1 MRARTTLRLAVSAAA
16 VGLLAAAVL
25 PAPPPPPAVRP
36 VTETHFGVTV
46 TDPYRYFENP
56 KDPGLAQYFK
66 SQSAYTRAVLDALP
80 GRAALAQR
88 IAELD
93 SATESLGDVQPVG
106 GTYFYQKRPAGANT
120 TRLYA
125 RAIAGGPERLV
136 FDPDRFARAKSQ
148 HYTFDYYSP
157 SPNGKYIAIGTS
169 EGGSEK
175 TVLHVVDAAT
185 GKLLP
190 DVIERAIAI
199 APSWREDG
207 RSFYYF
213 RTPKPRPNA
222 PESER
227 DTKGVARLHV
237 LGRDPERD
245 PAVFGYGVSPR
256 IPVAPEDFSVVSVSP
271 RTRWA
276 LALIAH
282 GVQNELAVYAAP
294 AAAVTSPRAPWRKI
308 ASYADDVTT
317 GVAVNDTLYLSS
329 HKDAPRHRILALDL
343 RGGTLASARVAVPES
358 ARVIE
363 DVVLAGDGIY
373 LRDLEAG
380 LSKLRRLALNRDGT
394 PGALAEVPLPYPG
407 AVGTVDADPMVAGAT
422 YPLESW
428 TESPRW
434 YRTGAN
440 MVTTDTGLRK
450 RSPVDYSAITSQEV
464 LATSADGTKVPLSIV
479 MRKDTPLDGARPAWV
494 DGYGAYGIVIRPSFS
509 ATRLAW
515 LERGAVFA
523 ECHPR
528 GGGEYGED
536 WHFGAHIATKQRTI
550 DDFIAC
556 ARYLIDNHYTQ
567 PAKLAGSGTSAGGVT
582 IGNAIVQHPELF
594 AAALDVVGDTNA
606 VRDEFAEGGPANIP
620 EFGTIANKT
629 GWDALY
635 ATDAYLHVK
644 DGTPY
649 PAVLAITGAN
659 DPRVAPWIVA
669 KFAARLQAASTSG
682 KPVLLRVD
690 YDAGHG
696 YLGSS
701 RAQAQ
706 ALATDEDAFL
716 FWQLGDPAFAAP
728 AGVAAPVPTGG

>member
-1 MRARTTLRLAVSAAA
+1 MPRTLALRLTLLIPAVA
-16 VGLLAAAVL
+16 LLAAATPL
-25 PAPPPPPAVRP
+25 APPPPPAVRP

-46 TDPYRYFENP
+46 SDPYRYFENP
-56 KDPGLAQYFK
+56 KDPGLASYFK
-66 SQSAYTRAVLDALP
+66 AQSAYTRQVLDALP

-88 IAELD
+88 IAQLD
-93 SATESLGDVQPVG
+93 NATESVSDVQPVG

-125 RAIAGGPERLV
+125 RAIAGGPERVVL
-136 FDPDRFARAKSQ
+136 DPDRFARSANQ

-157 SPNGKYIAIGTS
+157 SPNGRYVAAGVS

-175 TVLHVVDAAT
+175 TVLRVVDVRT
-185 GKLLP
+185 GRLLG
-190 DVIERAIAI
+190 DVIDRAIFI
-199 APSWREDG
+199 SPSWRDDG

-213 RTPKPRPNA
+213 RTPKPRPNQ

-227 DTKGVARLHV
+227 DTNGVARLHV
-237 LGRDPERD
+237 LGRDPDRD
-245 PAVFGYGVSPR
+245 PAVFGYGVNPK
-256 IPVAPEDFSVVSVSP
+256 IPIAPEDAAVVSVSP

-276 LALIAH
+276 TATVVH
-282 GVQNELAVYAAP
+282 GVQNELALYAAP
-294 AAAVTSPRAPWRKI
+294 ASAVTGARTPWRRI
-308 ASYADDVTT
+308 VGYADKVT
-317 GVAVNDTLYLSS
+317 GAVAVGDTLYLSS
-329 HKDAPRHRILALDL
+329 HKNAPRHRILALDL
-343 RGGTLASARVAVPES
+343 RSGTLAGARVAVPES
-358 ARVIE
+358 PRVIE
-363 DVVLAGDGIY
+363 DVSLAGDGIY
-373 LRDLEAG
+373 LRDLDAG
-380 LSKLRRLALNRDGT
+380 LSKLRRLAVNRDGT
-394 PGALAEVPLPYPG
+394 PASTVTEVPLPFSGAIGSVATDPMAPG
-407 AVGTVDADPMVAGAT
+407 ATFG
-422 YPLESW
+422 LQSW
-428 TESPRW
+428 TESPRIF
-434 YRTGAN
+434 RLGLN
-440 MVTTDTGLRK
+440 QPLTDTGLRK
-450 RSPVDYSAITSQEV
+450 KSDVDYSGITSREV

-479 MRKDTPLDGARPAWV
+479 MRKDAQLDGSHPAWV
-494 DGYGAYGIVIRPSFS
+494 DGYGAYGIVIRPAFS

-515 LERGAVFA
+515 LERGGIFA

-550 DDFIAC
+550 DDYIAC
-556 ARYLIDNHYTQ
+556 ASYLIENAYTQ
-567 PAKLAGSGTSAGGVT
+567 SAKLAGSGTSAGGVT
-582 IGNAIVQHPELF
+582 IGNAIVQRPELF

-620 EFGTIANKT
+620 EFGTIKT
-629 GWDALY
+629 KAGWDALY

-644 DGTPY
+644 DRTAY

-669 KFAARLQAASTSG
+669 KFAARLQAATSSG

-706 ALATDEDAFL
+706 ALTTDELSFL
-716 FWQLGDPAFAAP
+716 FWQLGDPAFATS
-728 AGVAAPVPTGG
+728 AAPRASSSP